1 MGRELTD
8 VTARAWVALAG
19 TTCALLVMLAPSLL
33 ATPAAEATPLT
44 LAFVTLALAA
54 LVRLDVR
61 SVALAA
67 AGARSA
73 TPPARDAA
81 PLVLTGR
88 VTDPVHHPLRPRAPG
103 MA

>member
-1 MGRELTD
+1 M
-8 VTARAWVALAG
+8 
-19 TTCALLVMLAPSLL
+19 
-33 ATPAAEATPLT
+33 
-44 LAFVTLALAA
+44 ALAA

-73 TPPARDAA
+73 TPPAREAA